1 MEKLTLRQ
9 FADVIKALVEAD
21 MPKEAGFTLK
31 VVESGDKEE
40 ADGQKVELVCTKEEK
55 KDTKKTDSV
64 EAYSSEYCSA
74 EITYDMNTD
83 YREYELELTG
93 NAAPQDEILRK
104 IAKRVVYDIVGRVV
118 YDIVG
123 DSKVEKKEA
132 EKVEEKKEDREC
144 QDKDKDDFA
153 DDFDDDDDLDNDWAD
168 DKNTC
173 ECCGKA
179 LKAALIGAAVVPLSI
194 MIFKRIRKSKK

>member
-9 FADVIKALVEAD
+9 FADVIKALVEAG

-31 VVESGDKEE
+31 VVESGDKEK

-55 KDTKKTDSV
+55 KEDTKKTDSV

-74 EITYDMNTD
+74 EITYDMNAD
-83 YREYELELTG
+83 YREYELELAG
-93 NAAPQDEILRK
+93 SAAPQDEILRK
-104 IAKRVVYDIVGRVV
+104 IAERVV

-123 DSKVEKKEA
+123 DFKVEKKEA
-132 EKVEEKKEDREC
+132 EKVEEKKENCRC

-153 DDFDDDDDLDNDWAD
+153 DDFDDDDLNDDWD
-168 DKNTC
+168 DDENTC
-173 ECCGKA
+173 ECCRKA

-194 MIFKRIRKSKK
+194 MIFKRIRKK

>member
-31 VVESGDKEE
+31 VVESGDKEK

-55 KDTKKTDSV
+55 KEDTKKTDSV
-64 EAYSSEYCSA
+64 EAYSSEYCNA
-74 EITYDMNTD
+74 EIYDMNAD
-83 YREYELELTG
+83 YREYELELAG
-93 NAAPQDEILRK
+93 NTAPQDEILRK
-104 IAKRVVYDIVGRVV
+104 IAKRVVYDIF
-118 YDIVG
+118 G

-132 EKVEEKKEDREC
+132 EKVEEKKED
-144 QDKDKDDFA
+144 
-153 DDFDDDDDLDNDWAD
+153 
-168 DKNTC
+168 C
-173 ECCGKA
+173 ECCGKV

-194 MIFKRIRKSKK
+194 MIFKRIRKK

>member
-21 MPKEAGFTLK
+21 MPKEAGFTFK
-31 VVESGDKEE
+31 IVESGDKEK

-55 KDTKKTDSV
+55 KEDAKKTDSV

-74 EITYDMNTD
+74 EITYDMNAD
-83 YREYELELTG
+83 YREYELELAG

-104 IAKRVVYDIVGRVV
+104 IAKRVVYDIVGMVV
-118 YDIVG
+118 YDIAG

-132 EKVEEKKEDREC
+132 EKVEEKKEEC
-144 QDKDKDDFA
+144 DYQDKDKDDFA
-153 DDFDDDDDLDNDWAD
+153 DDFDDEEDDFDDDWD
-168 DKNTC
+168 DEENAC

-194 MIFKRIRKSKK
+194 LIFRRIRK

>member
-9 FADVIKALVEAD
+9 FADVIKALVEAG
-21 MPKEAGFTLK
+21 MPKEAGFTFK
-31 VVESGDKEE
+31 VVESGDKEKT
-40 ADGQKVELVCTKEEK
+40 DGQKMELVCAKEVKNE
-55 KDTKKTDSV
+55 DTKKTDSV

-74 EITYDMNTD
+74 EITYDMNAD
-83 YREYELELTG
+83 YREYELELAG

-104 IAKRVVYDIVGRVV
+104 IAERVV

-123 DSKVEKKEA
+123 DLKIEKKEA
-132 EKVEEKKEDREC
+132 EKVEEKRGECGC

-153 DDFDDDDDLDNDWAD
+153 DDFDDEENDFDDDWAD
-168 DKNTC
+168 DENAC

-179 LKAALIGAAVVPLSI
+179 LKAALIGAAIVPLSI
-194 MIFKRIRKSKK
+194 LIFRRIRKK

>member
-31 VVESGDKEE
+31 VVESGDKE

-64 EAYSSEYCSA
+64 EAYSSEYCNA
-74 EITYDMNTD
+74 EITYDMNAD
-83 YREYELELTG
+83 YREYELELAG

-132 EKVEEKKEDREC
+132 EKVEEKKEDCEC

-194 MIFKRIRKSKK
+194 MIFKRIRKK

>member
-9 FADVIKALVEAD
+9 FADVIKALVEAG

-31 VVESGDKEE
+31 VVESGDKEK

-55 KDTKKTDSV
+55 KEDTKRTDSV

-74 EITYDMNTD
+74 EITYDMNAD
-83 YREYELELTG
+83 YREYELELAG

-104 IAKRVVYDIVGRVV
+104 IAKRVV

-132 EKVEEKKEDREC
+132 EKVEEKKEDCEC

-153 DDFDDDDDLDNDWAD
+153 DDFDDDDDWAD

-179 LKAALIGAAVVPLSI
+179 LKAALIGATVVPLSI
-194 MIFKRIRKSKK
+194 MIFKRIRKKKEKSKK

>member
-31 VVESGDKEE
+31 VVESGDKEK

-55 KDTKKTDSV
+55 KEDTKKTDSV

-74 EITYDMNTD
+74 EITYDMNAD
-83 YREYELELTG
+83 YREYELELAG
-93 NAAPQDEILRK
+93 SAAPQDEILRK

-118 YDIVG
+118 YDIDG
-123 DSKVEKKEA
+123 DSKV
-132 EKVEEKKEDREC
+132 
-144 QDKDKDDFA
+144 
-153 DDFDDDDDLDNDWAD
+153 DFDDDDLDDDWD
-168 DKNTC
+168 DDENTC
-173 ECCGKA
+173 ECCKKA

-194 MIFKRIRKSKK
+194 MIFKRIRK